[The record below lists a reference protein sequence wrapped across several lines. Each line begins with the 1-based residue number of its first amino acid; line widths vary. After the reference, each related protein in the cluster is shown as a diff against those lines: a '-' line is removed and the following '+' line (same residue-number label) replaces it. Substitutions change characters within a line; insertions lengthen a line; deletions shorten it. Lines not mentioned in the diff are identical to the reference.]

1 MGFDREH
8 EWGGMERTATRT
20 GGQKYQGKH
29 HITVPEECSRRITTI
44 HVWLF
49 RTPGKKGATLASAK
63 HAHKDCTQEHKPKH
77 NALPVVIPMIPNP
90 RTFYPNSSGSRK
102 TPTGK
107 EDFHQQSL
115 HAAFQLSTQL
125 SYTPTPN
132 SSTLPADSNK
142 QLPVVRK

>member
-1 MGFDREH
+1 
-8 EWGGMERTATRT
+8 MERTATRT

-102 TPTGK
+102 TPKGK
-107 EDFHQQSL
+107 AGFPSAVTPCRLPAVNSTLLRTD
-115 HAAFQLSTQL
+115 TQL
-125 SYTPTPN
+125 IHSPGRFQQAITC
-132 SSTLPADSNK
+132 S
-142 QLPVVRK
+142 